1 MSKVRPGVRLG
12 VDVGSVRIGIARSDA
27 AGLLAVPVETI
38 DRRKGDQAALTRIVA
53 LVHEYAAIE
62 VLVGH
67 PLSMSGSAGPAAHA
81 AAQFAQQVAAA
92 MPLTPVR
99 LVDERLSTVTAQ
111 RNLHDAGRTHRG
123 SRSVIDQAAA
133 VIVVQ
138 HALDHERASGTPAG
152 IPVRRMDE

>member
-1 MSKVRPGVRLG
+1 VSQVRPGVRLG

-38 DRRKGDQAALTRIVA
+38 DRRKGDQTALTRIVA
-53 LVHEYAAIE
+53 LAHEYEVME

-81 AAQFAQQVAAA
+81 AAQFAQHLAAA
-92 MPLTPVR
+92 VAETPVR

-138 HALDHERASGTPAG
+138 HALDHERASGKPAG